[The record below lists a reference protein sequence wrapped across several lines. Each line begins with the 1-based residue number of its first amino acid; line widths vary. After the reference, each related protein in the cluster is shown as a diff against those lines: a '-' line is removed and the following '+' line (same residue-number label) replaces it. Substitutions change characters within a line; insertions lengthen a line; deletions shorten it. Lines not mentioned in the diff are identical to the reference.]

1 MAEAVTIQAE
11 GFLEEIDRLNKTVSL
26 LRMELRARSIRED
39 ELVAKIKQLETQLGA
54 LVVQA
59 QKGKRKGK

>member
-1 MAEAVTIQAE
+1 MADPVTIQAE

-26 LRMELRARSIRED
+26 LRMELRARAIRED
-39 ELVAKIKQLETQLGA
+39 ELVAKIKQLETQLGG